1 MDRRRFLKVAA
12 TGAVGAA
19 ALSIAGCETAG
30 VMTPGQLEGAV
41 AEDSSLPEIEWQ
53 MATSWPP
60 ALDTI
65 FGGAETVAKRVEAMT
80 QGKFKIDARAAGE
93 LAPGLEVLNVVEQGA
108 VPIGHTASYYYVGM
122 RTARR
127 LTAFDHRHSQVDADR
142 LLETPQAR
150 LYASEV
156 VTLALLYALT
166 GKGNRAF
173 WRWLTRDYR
182 PLFPNL
188 PCRTRLFR
196 LFNSHRYLIG
206 EFLGGGLRH

>member
-108 VPIGHTASYYYVGM
+108 VPIGHTASY
-122 RTARR
+122 
-127 LTAFDHRHSQVDADR
+127 
-142 LLETPQAR
+142 
-150 LYASEV
+150 
-156 VTLALLYALT
+156 
-166 GKGNRAF
+166 
-173 WRWLTRDYR
+173 
-182 PLFPNL
+182 
-188 PCRTRLFR
+188 
-196 LFNSHRYLIG
+196 
-206 EFLGGGLRH
+206 